1 MAPPNFN
8 AEELRQIGYMRGN
21 SSILIGMFSRVN
33 PANPT
38 NNLTYKIIGYFAG
51 GLDDMTKIRHRV
63 GFGNRYATPSDYL
76 AEAFYPASNEHVF
89 KRIQKEKCDIVS
101 HALDLLFYQWKKER
115 NKANA
120 LEKIKRLR
128 INMSYIPDFY
138 LEELKKFNP
147 EYRKDKDVIDDM
159 YINGGWQYLQDMK
172 LPKIKDYKENKMFWK
187 TKKEYAEE
195 CKQLK
200 AHLIAL
206 ESERNMHERR
216 IAELRRDVQ
225 CIEHKSGEEK
235 INYAHELNKVR
246 QELAH
251 LKNDS
256 EFAKLK
262 EEHEKL
268 KKEKTNLQSL
278 YESMEQDLNAKY
290 REYKVRTEVLE
301 KKVDLL
307 DMLNAELRKYNE
319 NHSPT
324 GLLCFAES
332 VVSMVKDLKSCDT
345 PVIKIENG
353 EDK

>member
-21 SSILIGMFSRVN
+21 SSVLVGMFSIVN

-38 NNLTYKIIGYFAG
+38 NNLTYKIIGYFVG
-51 GLDDMTKIRHRV
+51 GLDDMTKIRQRV
-63 GFGNRYATPSDYL
+63 GFGTRYATPGDYL
-76 AEAFYPASNEHVF
+76 AETFHPTSNEEVF
-89 KRIQKEKCDIVS
+89 ERIQKEKCDIVS
-101 HALDLLFYQWKKER
+101 HALELLFYQWKEER
-115 NKANA
+115 SKATA
-120 LEKIKRLR
+120 LEKIKKFKV
-128 INMSYIPDFY
+128 NIPYTPDSI

-147 EYRKDKDVIDDM
+147 EYRKDMDAIDDTH
-159 YINGGWQYLQDMK
+159 INGGWQYLQDMK

-225 CIEHKSGEEK
+225 CIEHKSAEEK

-268 KKEKTNLQSL
+268 KKDYEKVKEDHLQLSINKRKQEAEL
-278 YESMEQDLNAKY
+278 EIAQMGYKAQDKY
-290 REYKVRTEVLE
+290 I
-301 KKVDLL
+301 
-307 DMLNAELRKYNE
+307 AELRKVNE

-324 GLLCFAES
+324 GLLNFAES

-345 PVIKIENG
+345 PVIKIGKG